1 MQIITA
7 GERLKCILTM
17 KLLILFTVITCLQA
31 SARSYGQTVSLS
43 LQNAPLEKVFKEI
56 KKQTGYSFV
65 YTRAQLKNTLPITYQ
80 VKNGSLKDV
89 LEQCFRNQPLSFVI
103 EDKYIVVQTKAT
115 TVPPPTTQQL
125 AMTIAG
131 KVMNED
137 GEVLPGA
144 TVNAKKSNKAT
155 STNERGEFILK
166 NIDENEVLVITSIGY
181 YKEEIEIDK
190 RNYLLIK
197 LRVAIGTLDET
208 IVMAYGKTSRRLNT
222 GNITKVTAEEIER
235 QPVSNPL
242 AALQGRVP
250 GLFISQ
256 TSGVPGSSFSV
267 AIRGRTTLDPSLSR
281 NDPLFVIDGVP
292 FEPGNLATNQLRSA
306 ANKPRNTTQ
315 GGLSPFNTINP
326 MDIESIEVLKDAD
339 ATAIYGSRGANGV
352 ILITTKKGKS
362 GRTSVSINIYNGWSR
377 VTRPMDLLNT
387 KQYLQMRR
395 EAILNDGFTP
405 QATNGAFSNGY
416 APDILVWDTTK
427 FVDYKKL
434 VIGNTAMKTDANL
447 SLSGGKENTQ
457 FLISASY
464 HRETN
469 VFSSNLTDKRAS
481 LNFNI
486 THKSSDKK
494 FTIQLSGFYSNDQ
507 NNLIQNDLTQY
518 INLPPNF
525 DMYDSSGKP
534 NWIQKGIAINN
545 LNFLF
550 SSVPAA
556 ELLKKYSSVNDNLL
570 GNLQLS
576 YRITKYLIFRSS
588 LGYNKFGS
596 DEESSTPKASLNP
609 LLNALASAS
618 FGNSV
623 SKSWI
628 IEPNLEYTR
637 SLKVGRINILLGST
651 LQERKTKA
659 ENIIA
664 TDYTSDLLLSSVNAA
679 GQIRATNNHSQY
691 RYTAFFGRIN
701 YNILDKYIINLSGR
715 RDGSSRFG
723 PANRFTNFGAVG
735 IAWIFSNEKLIN
747 EDIAFISFGKIRAS
761 YGITGN
767 DQIGDYRYLD
777 LWSSSG
783 TPYQAMPGLIP
794 ASLFNPAYQ
803 WEKNKKFETAIDLGL
818 AKDIILFS
826 AAFSINRSNNQLI
839 NYKLPNQTGFSS
851 VIQNFPATVQNTTW
865 ELTVTSKN
873 VTTENFRWTSSLN
886 VTIPNNKLVSFPG
899 LATSSYASLYKEG
912 QSLNLI
918 RLYQY
923 EGVDPATGIYKVTDV
938 NRDGIYNA
946 EDFLFSKN
954 IDPKYYGGLQNIL
967 SYKSF
972 DFSFLFEFRK
982 QWGRNYLAVLGNN
995 QPGLAANQPNI
1006 VLNRWQNPGDIANVQ
1021 KFTSSFAGAAAY
1033 GAAYL
1038 NNSDGSY
1045 SDASFVR
1052 LKNLSL
1058 SWLMP
1063 KQWLNRL
1070 HMESAKIYLQSQNLF
1085 VLTDYLGSDPE
1096 TQDIFVLPPL
1106 KTVALGIQVKF

>member
-1 MQIITA
+1 
-7 GERLKCILTM
+7 M
-17 KLLILFTVITCLQA
+17 KLICVLTIAACLQV
-31 SARSYGQTVSLS
+31 SGGSFGQTVTVSFTNS
-43 LQNAPLEKVFKEI
+43 PIEKVFREI
-56 KKQTGYSFV
+56 ERQTGYSFIF
-65 YTRAQLKNTLPITYQ
+65 TRVQLKQTKPVTISATNEQ
-80 VKNGSLKDV
+80 LKEV
-89 LEQCFRNQPLSFVI
+89 LLLCFQNQPLTFVI
-103 EDKYIVVQTKAT
+103 EDKYIVVQNKTFEQT
-115 TVPPPTTQQL
+115 PSVITSG
-125 AMTIAG
+125 IDING
-131 KVMNED
+131 RVMNEN
-137 GEVLPGA
+137 GEPLAGV
-144 TVNAKKSNKAT
+144 TITAKKSGKAT
-155 STNERGEFILK
+155 SSNEQGEFLLRGI
-166 NIDENEVLVITSIGY
+166 NENDVLVFTSIGFQA
-181 YKEEIEIDK
+181 EEINVNKRTAITVTLKIAIDQ
-190 RNYLLIK
+190 
-197 LRVAIGTLDET
+197 LDET
-208 IVMAYGKTSRRLNT
+208 IIMGYGTTSRRFNT
-222 GNITKVTAEEIER
+222 GSITKVTSAEIER

-256 TSGVPGSSFSV
+256 TSGVLGSSFSV

-281 NDPLFVIDGVP
+281 NDPLFIIDGVP
-292 FEPGNLATNQLRSA
+292 FEPGNLSTNQLRSA

-352 ILITTKKGKS
+352 ILITTKRGKA

-377 VTRPMDLLNT
+377 VTRTMDLLNT
-387 KQYLQMRR
+387 QQYLQMRR
-395 EAILNDGFTP
+395 EAISNDGFIP

-416 APDILVWDTTK
+416 APDILVWDTAK

-434 VIGNTAMKTDANL
+434 VIGNTAMTTDANL

-457 FLISASY
+457 FLISAGY

-469 VFSSNLTDKRAS
+469 VFSSDLEDKRAS
-481 LNFNI
+481 LNFNL

-494 FTIQLSGFYSNDQ
+494 FSIQLSGFYSNDQ
-507 NNLIQNDLTQY
+507 NNLLQNDLTQY

-556 ELLKKYSSVNDNLL
+556 ELLKRYSSVNDNLL

-576 YRITKYLIFRSS
+576 YRLTKHLVFRSS

-596 DEESSTPKASLNP
+596 DEESNTPKSSLHP
-609 LLNALASAS
+609 LLNAFASAS

-628 IEPNLEYTR
+628 IEPNLDYTR
-637 SLKVGRINILLGST
+637 SFKTGRINILLGST

-659 ENIIA
+659 ENIAA

-701 YNILDKYIINLSGR
+701 YNLLDRYIINLSGR

-723 PANRFTNFGAVG
+723 PANRFTNFGAIGV
-735 IAWIFSNEKLIN
+735 AWIFSNEKRLK
-747 EDIAFISFGKIRAS
+747 EDFTFLSFGKIRAS
-761 YGITGN
+761 YGLTGN

-777 LWSSSG
+777 LWASSG
-783 TPYQAMPGLIP
+783 TPYQAMPGLVP
-794 ASLFNPAYQ
+794 SSLFNPSYR
-803 WEKNKKFETAIDLGL
+803 WEKNRKFEAAVDLGI
-818 AKDIILFS
+818 AKDIVLLS
-826 AAFSINRSNNQLI
+826 AAFSVNRSNNQLI

-851 VIQNFPATVQNTTW
+851 VIQNLPAVVQNTTW
-865 ELTVTSKN
+865 EFTITTKN
-873 VTTENFRWTSSLN
+873 ATTENFNWTSFLN
-886 VTIPNNKLVSFPG
+886 LTIPNNKLLSFPG
-899 LATSSYASLYKEG
+899 LATSGYASLYQEG
-912 QSLNLI
+912 QALNII

-923 EGVDPATGIYKVTDV
+923 EGVDPATGIYKITDV
-938 NRDGIYNA
+938 NKDGIYNA

-954 IDPKYYGGLQNIL
+954 TDPKFYGGFQNIL
-967 SYKSF
+967 TYKSF

-995 QPGLAANQPNI
+995 QPGLAANQPSV
-1006 VLNRWQNPGDIANVQ
+1006 VLNRWQKPGDIAGVQ
-1021 KFTSSFAGAAAY
+1021 KFTSSFGGAVAY

-1052 LKNLSL
+1052 LKNLSF

-1063 KQWLNRL
+1063 KLWLNKLR
-1070 HMESAKIYLQSQNLF
+1070 MESAKIYLQSQNLF
-1085 VLTDYLGSDPE
+1085 VLTNYLGSDPE

-1106 KTVALGIQVKF
+1106 KTVALGIQVTF